1 MYIDTPLPS
10 LTDLALNNNNISN
23 IPSFIQDSKEL
34 KTIDIGDNSI
44 KTLSQKSGFNQLPNL
59 YGLRL
64 EGNAIEFIANDTFS
78 IAENQTQTS
87 SSLNVLNL
95 AKNKLNSLSPG
106 TFKSLQKLRALRL
119 DSNALE
125 DINGVV
131 SSLSNLEWFNVSA
144 NQIEWFDYAFL
155 PSNISWLDISSNNI
169 GQLENFYQLKVDIHF
184 NKILNY

>member
-1 MYIDTPLPS
+1 MVFRS
-10 LTDLALNNNNISN
+10 L
-23 IPSFIQDSKEL
+23 Q
-34 KTIDIGDNSI
+34 
-44 KTLSQKSGFNQLPNL
+44 
-59 YGLRL
+59 
-64 EGNAIEFIANDTFS
+64 
-78 IAENQTQTS
+78 
-87 SSLNVLNL
+87 NL

-184 NKILNY
+184 NKILI